1 MKIEIVTHCWR
12 YSTLLTYQISSLV
25 LYPPRQAT
33 VLATVFFTESD
44 RATGDVLRY
53 FSQLDKP
60 ANVTIRGW
68 SLPREQLLR
77 RAIGRNMAALATAA
91 DWVWSADCDYCFG
104 ENALDT
110 PGDLLS
116 QSGEDLVFPRFVWS
130 NCPEE
135 AGDDTIDRA
144 RGGVRIVGIDPRS
157 FVVMPLDR
165 AIGGVQIVRG
175 DLARGFGYRTSDR
188 RQQKPAPRWMRTFE
202 DVQFRRCLGTE
213 GTPIDLP
220 HVFRILHSRRGRVH
234 PDARL

>member
-12 YSTLLTYQISSLV
+12 YSTLLTYQLSSLV
-25 LYPPRQAT
+25 LYPPRHAT

-44 RATGDVLRY
+44 RATCEVLRH
-53 FSQLDKP
+53 FSQSDKP

-68 SLPREQLLR
+68 DLPREQLLR

-91 DWVWSADCDYCFG
+91 DWVWFADCDYCFG

-110 PGDLLS
+110 LGDLLS

-130 NCPEE
+130 NRSEE
-135 AGDDTIDRA
+135 AGDETIDRA
-144 RGGVRIVGIDPRS
+144 RGGVCIVGIDPRN
-157 FVVMPLDR
+157 FVAMPLNR

-175 DLARGFGYRTSDR
+175 EIARAQGYRTSNR
-188 RQQKPAPRWMRTFE
+188 RQQKPALRWMRTFE

-220 HVFRILHSRRGRVH
+220 NVFRILHSRHGRTH
-234 PDARL
+234 LDARL